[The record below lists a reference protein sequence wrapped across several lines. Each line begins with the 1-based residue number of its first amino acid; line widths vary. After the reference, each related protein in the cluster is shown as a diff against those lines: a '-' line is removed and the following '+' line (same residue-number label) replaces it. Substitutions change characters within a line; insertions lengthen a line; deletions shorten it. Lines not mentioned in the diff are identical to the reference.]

1 MKRSKPT
8 IKKLLIIFAVFIIL
22 FSAWMAWGNFTVG
35 LNKITVKSSDL
46 PEGFDGYR
54 IAQVSDLHNAT
65 FGKNNSMLIKLL
77 EKSKPDII
85 VITGDIIDS
94 RRTDVE
100 VSASFAESAAKI
112 APCYYVTGNHEAR
125 VKDDYLILE
134 KRMKDCGITVL
145 RDESVFLEKNGD
157 KIRLIGVDDP
167 SFTKLETG
175 RRARTIDDK
184 LGEISQGEGYKI
196 LLSHRPEIFS
206 VYVKHDIDLVF
217 SGHAHGGQFRIP
229 FIGGVAAPN
238 QGWFPQYDAGL
249 YHKNDTDMIVSRG
262 IGNSYIPVRVN
273 NRPEIIIASLEKG
286 E

>member
-1 MKRSKPT
+1 MKRSKVI
-8 IKKLLIIFAVFIIL
+8 IKKLLIIFAVFII
-22 FSAWMAWGNFTVG
+22 FVSAWMAWGNFTVG
-35 LNKITVKSSDL
+35 LNKITVKSPDL
-46 PEGFDGYR
+46 PDGFDGYR

-77 EKSKPDII
+77 EKSEPDII

-145 RDESVFLEKNGD
+145 RDESVYLEKNGD
-157 KIRLIGVDDP
+157 KIQLIGIDDP
-167 SFTKLETG
+167 SFAKLAAG
-175 RRARTIDDK
+175 HAAQTIDSKFTD
-184 LGEISQGEGYKI
+184 ISQGAGYKI
-196 LLSHRPEIFS
+196 LLSHRPEIFD
-206 VYVKHDIDLVF
+206 VYVKNGINLVF

-249 YHKNDTDMIVSRG
+249 YHKDSTDMIVSRG
-262 IGNSYIPVRVN
+262 IGNSYIPVRIN